1 MTTYTG
7 TSGLDTYTY
16 GFAYSAANID
26 WASGSKSGN
35 GIEISYTS
43 SSSGGKDGSSSSSG
57 SKTGSSTSGG
67 KDSSGYSSGSSASS
81 STLDVFYDYERIRF
95 SDYEVAFDIEWT
107 ESAGAALALINAGF
121 GDIDSASNPDIG
133 RWVHTADDYTNSGSK
148 SGVDAHA
155 RVESVA
161 QSMLDCYA
169 SGISNTNLVS
179 VLYTNVVGVTPTK
192 SQQDFYVQLLE
203 QGTYTQAGLYALA
216 AESGLNTEDYYYDD
230 SGSLNHNYY
239 YTPYVDSKA

>member
-16 GFAYSAANID
+16 GFAYSTANID
-26 WASGSKSGN
+26 WVSDSKSGN
-35 GIEISYTS
+35 GIEVTYTS
-43 SSSGGKDGSSSSSG
+43 SSSSDGKDGSSSSSG
-57 SKTGSSTSGG
+57 SKTGSSSDSGSKTGSSTST
-67 KDSSGYSSGSSASS
+67 SSSAS
-81 STLDVFYDYERIRF
+81 DIFYDYERIRF
-95 SDYEVAFDIEWT
+95 SDYEVALDIEWT

-133 RWVHTADDYTNSGSK
+133 RWIHTADDYTGSGSK
-148 SGVDAHA
+148 SGSVDAHA

-161 QSMLDCYA
+161 QSMLDYYA
-169 SGISNTNLVS
+169 PDISDANLVNT
-179 VLYTNVVGVTPTK
+179 LYTNVVGVTPTK

>member
-16 GFAYSAANID
+16 GFAYSTANID
-26 WASGSKSGN
+26 WISDSKGGN
-35 GIEISYTS
+35 GIEVTYTSS

-57 SKTGSSTSGG
+57 SKTGTGSDSGSKTGSST
-67 KDSSGYSSGSSASS
+67 GSSVS
-81 STLDVFYDYERIRF
+81 DIFYDYERIRF
-95 SDYEVAFDIEWT
+95 SDYEVALDIEWT

-133 RWVHTADDYTNSGSK
+133 RWIHTADDYTGSGSK
-148 SGVDAHA
+148 SGSVDAHA

-161 QSMLDCYA
+161 QSMLDYYA
-169 SGISNTNLVS
+169 PSISDADLVNA
-179 VLYTNVVGVTPTK
+179 LYTNVVGVTPTK